1 MAVNRE
7 DYITMMERAAN
18 RVPYWARS
26 TNPIVRRHLG
36 LNWRTLP
43 PQVRPLLIG
52 VGIWALILFIGIIL
66 PIVRD
71 TAAMLF
77 LSSIIVLPVT
87 ALLYGHI
94 LITIAVTA
102 ADTMQEEMRNNT
114 LSLLRTTP
122 MSLEQIF
129 LGKIAV
135 ALWKRMDDLVLV
147 AQVVVAF
154 APPVLLVVYSG
165 YWALEQYPVASQLIV
180 ITGIIVSLLRLVVE
194 PVFIGILAVFIGV
207 IVPNRSTAITGTISL
222 GVFYF
227 VIINLASHLPIVR
240 GEKLL
245 DGTII
250 PPNQA
255 LIILFEFVLPVVLP
269 VLLAYLFLRLAV
281 RTVTAD

>member
-7 DYITMMERAAN
+7 DYLSMMEQAAN

-43 PQVRPLLIG
+43 PQMQPLIMG
-52 VGIWALILFIGIIL
+52 VGIWSLILFIGLIL

-87 ALLYGHI
+87 GLLYAHV
-94 LITIAVTA
+94 LVTIAVTA

-147 AQVVVAF
+147 SQVVVAF
-154 APPVLLVVYSG
+154 APPILLVVYSEF
-165 YWALEQYPVASQLIV
+165 WALDQYPVLSQVMV
-180 ITGIIVSLLRLVVE
+180 IISLIVSLLRLIIE
-194 PVFIGILAVFIGV
+194 PVFIGTLAIFISV
-207 IVPNRSTAITGTISL
+207 LVPNRATAITGTVALS
-222 GVFYF
+222 VFYF
-227 VIINLASHLPIVR
+227 VMINLVNRLPFIR
-240 GEKLL
+240 GAELL

-250 PPNQA
+250 PPNH
-255 LIILFEFVLPVVLP
+255 LMIGLFEFVLPLLLP
-269 VLLAYLFLRLAV
+269 ALLSYVFLRLAV

>member
-7 DYITMMERAAN
+7 DYLNMMEQAAN

-43 PQVRPLLIG
+43 PQIQPLMVG
-52 VGIWALILFIGIIL
+52 VGIWALILLIGLIL

-87 ALLYGHI
+87 GLLYAHV
-94 LITIAVTA
+94 LVTIAVTA

-147 AQVVVAF
+147 SQVVVAF
-154 APPVLLVVYSG
+154 APPILLVVYSEF
-165 YWALEQYPVASQLIV
+165 WALDQYPVMSQVIV
-180 ITGIIVSLLRLVVE
+180 IISLIVSLLRLIIE
-194 PVFIGILAVFIGV
+194 PVFIGTLAIFIGV
-207 IVPNRSTAITGTISL
+207 IVPNRATAITGTVALS
-222 GVFYF
+222 VFYF
-227 VIINLASHLPIVR
+227 VMMNLINRLPFIR
-240 GEKLL
+240 GEELL

-250 PPNQA
+250 PPNH
-255 LIILFEFVLPVVLP
+255 LMIGVFEFVLPLLLP
-269 VLLAYLFLRLAV
+269 ALLSYLFLRLAV
-281 RTVTAD
+281 RSVTAD

>member
-7 DYITMMERAAN
+7 DYLSMMEQAAN

-43 PQVRPLLIG
+43 PQVQPLVVG
-52 VGIWALILFIGIIL
+52 VGIWSLILFIGLIL

-87 ALLYGHI
+87 GLLYAHV
-94 LITIAVTA
+94 LVTIAITA

-147 AQVVVAF
+147 SQVVVAF
-154 APPVLLVVYSG
+154 APPILLVVYSEF
-165 YWALEQYPVASQLIV
+165 WALDQYPVMSQVIV
-180 ITGIIVSLLRLVVE
+180 IIALVVSLLRLIIE
-194 PVFIGILAVFIGV
+194 PVFVGTLAIFISV
-207 IVPNRSTAITGTISL
+207 IVPNRATAITGTIALS
-222 GVFYF
+222 VFYF
-227 VIINLASHLPIVR
+227 VMMNLANRLPFIR
-240 GEKLL
+240 GEALL
-245 DGTII
+245 DGTLI
-250 PPNQA
+250 PPNQT
-255 LIILFEFVLPVVLP
+255 LIGVFEFGLPLLLP
-269 VLLAYLFLRLAV
+269 ALLSYLFLRLAV